1 MEQNLAFL
9 KDILVRAIPTFV
21 LVILLHWYLK
31 KVLFQPLERVMEERR
46 QRTQGSVEASE
57 ASVAAAAQKME
68 SYEQALASA
77 RAEIYAKQEEGRKSL
92 AEQQAQAVE
101 AARAKAAERVAEAKA
116 GIAAEAKRASDELAA
131 EADRLAEQIAGAV
144 LAGGVQECAG

>member
-1 MEQNLAFL
+1 MEQNFAFL

-31 KVLFQPLERVMEERR
+31 KILFQPLERVMEERR
-46 QRTQGSVEASE
+46 KKTLGSVESSE
-57 ASVAAAAQKME
+57 ASVAAAAKKLE
-68 SYEQALASA
+68 EYEQALAVA
-77 RAEIYAKQEEGRKSL
+77 RAEIYAKQEEGRKKL

-116 GIAAEAKRASDELAA
+116 GIAAEAKRASGELAA
-131 EADRLAEQIAGAV
+131 EADRLAEQIAGVV
-144 LAGGVQECAG
+144 LAGGVQ